1 MATRLQLQV
10 AASKR
15 CDLVATTLEQP
26 IGNAK
31 AFAMGEEDILVEGRW
46 VTVIRIIIATVH
58 PLYL

>member
-15 CDLVATTLEQP
+15 CDLEATTLEQS

-31 AFAMGEEDILVEGRW
+31 AFAMGGEDILVEGRR